1 MMPVKCQRHE
11 FPCKELWLILLSA
24 VHGVCSVG
32 RALRST
38 WEQGLSAFCTSLRSS
53 DVTGTGCSTLPRLL
67 STGIFTCGLA
77 GVESVAC
84 EDKSLLK
91 VQVLVCGG
99 MWRSGLMWGW

>member
-1 MMPVKCQRHE
+1 MPVKCESHE
-11 FPCKELWLILLSA
+11 FPCKELWLILLGA

-32 RALRST
+32 RALHSAR
-38 WEQGLSAFCTSLRSS
+38 EQGPSAFCRSLGSS
-53 DVTGTGCSTLPRLL
+53 DVTGTARNTLPRLL

-77 GVESVAC
+77 GVESEAC

-99 MWRSGLMWGW
+99 TWRPGLMWGW